1 MLGRKLKLD
10 NGTAV
15 EIISPGLLNRDAGP
29 DFSNARIR
37 IGDTEWAGN
46 VEIHVHAS
54 DWYRHGHDTNPAY
67 DSVLLHVVAIND
79 RRVTRSD
86 GSEIPQLT
94 ATFPES
100 FFRMYSTLCDNIEGI
115 RCNKC
120 ISFHSTSYDNRLS

>member
-15 EIISPGLLNRDAGP
+15 EIISPGLMNRDAGP

-54 DWYRHGHDTNPAY
+54 DWYRHGHDTK
-67 DSVLLHVVAIND
+67 S
-79 RRVTRSD
+79 
-86 GSEIPQLT
+86 
-94 ATFPES
+94 
-100 FFRMYSTLCDNIEGI
+100 GI
-115 RCNKC
+115 
-120 ISFHSTSYDNRLS
+120 